1 MHARRQQEGRGR
13 LSGTPPRAHAERRE
27 AAEQAYFTGNMAAQ
41 ASTVHTNQHEN
52 INSPAIH
59 VSMNAATLI
68 IPQVG

>member
-41 ASTVHTNQHEN
+41 ASTPTSMKPSTALLYM
-52 INSPAIH
+52 SP
-59 VSMNAATLI
+59 
-68 IPQVG
+68 